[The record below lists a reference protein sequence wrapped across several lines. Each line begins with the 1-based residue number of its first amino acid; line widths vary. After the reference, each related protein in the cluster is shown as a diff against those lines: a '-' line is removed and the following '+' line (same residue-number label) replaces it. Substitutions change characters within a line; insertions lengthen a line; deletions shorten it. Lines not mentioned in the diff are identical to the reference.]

1 MTSRRRTIVSG
12 VLAAALLVA
21 GTAVYAD
28 SAAQIY
34 VGGCYLRYVKH
45 VNDLPSGETTL
56 DVRNTGPEQQ
66 VRIKFGA
73 LAEGGANLSRTIDA
87 KLRCGEQRTFW
98 IHWGEPITDLNFIQ
112 IIPVGPTQKKK
123 PSGE

>member
-1 MTSRRRTIVSG
+1 MILGG
-12 VLAAALLVA
+12 VLAAEILVA

-45 VNDLPSGETTL
+45 VNDLPSGTTTL

-66 VRIKFGA
+66 VRIKFEA
-73 LAEGGANLSRTIDA
+73 LAEDGTNRSRTIDA

-98 IHWGEPITDLNFIQ
+98 ISWGQPITDLNFIQ
-112 IIPVGPTQKKK
+112 IIPVGPLPKKL
-123 PSGE
+123 PRG